1 MTIVR
6 HRSGSPWEVPYG
18 YCRAVRCGDWIEVAG
33 TVAVDADGAV
43 VAPGDAGEQA
53 RVALARIASALEQAG
68 ARMDQVVR
76 TRVFVVDI
84 VADAEAIGLAHGE
97 AFGGAP
103 PVTTMVQVAALI
115 DPALLVEIEA
125 RAYVV

>member
-33 TVAVDADGAV
+33 TVAVDAEGAV

-53 RVALARIASALEQAG
+53 RVALARIQAALEQAG

-76 TRVFVVDI
+76 TRMFVVDI
-84 VADAEAIGLAHGE
+84 AADGDAVGRAHGA
-97 AFGGAP
+97 AFGDAP

-115 DPALLVEIEA
+115 DPALRVEIEA
-125 RAYVV
+125 RAFVG